1 MRDTQ
6 DLEIKRQIT
15 GLLWNLS
22 SNDQLKIMLIRDALS
37 ILNKSIIIPCSGWK
51 EGEYSKND
59 MMNDSDIFHNAT
71 GCLRNMSSAGPEGR
85 QAMRECDGLIDS
97 LVHYVRKSIADY
109 KPDDRATENCVCIL
123 HNLSYQLES
132 ELPARYSKFFYVQ
145 NRNEA
150 PSDTNVGCF
159 GGRSRKVKEQWGDTP
174 VPEEISNPRGV
185 EWLWNSI
192 VVRMYLSL
200 IAKSTRNYTQEAS
213 LGSLQNL
220 TAGNGSMPFSVAQM
234 VVQKENGLQHVRNML
249 FASDPGVKRTTVS
262 LLRNLSRNSSLH
274 NDIATELMPDLVRTL
289 PDSVPESNIAN
300 DTTASLCYV
309 LNSLISSNSQNAR
322 LLLQNGGIR
331 KLINL
336 SSRDGAM
343 GSKAGKAASL
353 VLYNMWSHQELHS
366 AYKKATFKKGDFVN
380 PKTSKAYH
388 SL

>member
-1 MRDTQ
+1 
-6 DLEIKRQIT
+6 
-15 GLLWNLS
+15 
-22 SNDQLKIMLIRDALS
+22 
-37 ILNKSIIIPCSGWK
+37 
-51 EGEYSKND
+51 
-59 MMNDSDIFHNAT
+59 
-71 GCLRNMSSAGPEGR
+71 MSSAGPEGR

-220 TAGNGSMPFSVAQM
+220 TA
-234 VVQKENGLQHVRNML
+234 
-249 FASDPGVKRTTVS
+249 
-262 LLRNLSRNSSLH
+262 
-274 NDIATELMPDLVRTL
+274 ATELMPDLVRTL